1 MNKKKIPTI
10 STHKIP
16 ILKHRTST
24 YHDPLKITS
33 FQKINN
39 NGRYMYLLKQ
49 EIPKIKKNSTTVNS
63 IHNEGCNIQPAL

>member
-24 YHDPLKITS
+24 YHDPLKIPS

-39 NGRYMYLLKQ
+39 NGRYMYLS
-49 EIPKIKKNSTTVNS
+49 ETRNSKN
-63 IHNEGCNIQPAL
+63 